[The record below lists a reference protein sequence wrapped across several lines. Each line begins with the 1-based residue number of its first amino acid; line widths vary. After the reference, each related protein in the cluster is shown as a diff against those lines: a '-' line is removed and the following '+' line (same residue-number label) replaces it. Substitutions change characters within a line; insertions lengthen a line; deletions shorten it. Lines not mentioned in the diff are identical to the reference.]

1 MCLFHLIQQNYRV
14 RLPAHS
20 LCQLT
25 ALLVTNVSGRCS
37 DQTADAELL
46 HIFTHINSNDVVLI
60 VKQCLCQCL
69 CQFGL
74 TNTGRTEEQE
84 RAKRTVGILNTG
96 TGAEDCLADFCHC
109 FVLTDDTAMKHVLH
123 MEQLLP
129 LALHQFGNRNAS
141 PAADDSC
148 DFLFRYFI
156 TQQRVL
162 LFLLLFCNGFLFCQF
177 LLQCRQSAVFQFR
190 STVQIVI
197 TFCTLD
203 LCIDLFQFFPQL
215 LYLGDCIF
223 LVLPLG
229 FHLVELI
236 PHLREFLLYLLQ
248 MCFGQLVIL
257 FFQCGFLD
265 LMLHDL
271 PANLIQLCGH
281 GIHLRSN
288 HGTSFVHQ
296 VDCLIRQEPIR
307 DIPVRQRCCCNQCL
321 ILNLYAVEYLVPF
334 FQATQNRNCILYG
347 RLIYHN
353 RLEPT
358 LQGSIFLN
366 ILPVLV
372 QCRCTNAMQFATC
385 QHRLQEVA
393 CIHCAIRF
401 PGTHNGMQLID
412 EQNDT
417 ALALLHLVQNRF
429 QTLFE
434 FATVLCA
441 GDQGAQIQREDLPVF
456 QVGRDIATHNS
467 QCQTLCNGSFTDT
480 RLTDQNR
487 IVLGLSGEDSNDI
500 SYLIISADDRIQ
512 FSGTGTLHQILS
524 VFRQDIIG
532 FFRILCG
539 NTLVA
544 THFHQCLQKCIL
556 GYGKRLKHL
565 ANRRIHGI
573 EQAQH

>member
-1 MCLFHLIQQNYRV
+1 
-14 RLPAHS
+14 
-20 LCQLT
+20 
-25 ALLVTNVSGRCS
+25 
-37 DQTADAELL
+37 
-46 HIFTHINSNDVVLI
+46 
-60 VKQCLCQCL
+60 
-69 CQFGL
+69 
-74 TNTGRTEEQE
+74 
-84 RAKRTVGILNTG
+84 
-96 TGAEDCLADFCHC
+96 
-109 FVLTDDTAMKHVLH
+109 
-123 MEQLLP
+123 
-129 LALHQFGNRNAS
+129 
-141 PAADDSC
+141 
-148 DFLFRYFI
+148 
-156 TQQRVL
+156 
-162 LFLLLFCNGFLFCQF
+162 
-177 LLQCRQSAVFQFR
+177 
-190 STVQIVI
+190 
-197 TFCTLD
+197 
-203 LCIDLFQFFPQL
+203 
-215 LYLGDCIF
+215 
-223 LVLPLG
+223 
-229 FHLVELI
+229 
-236 PHLREFLLYLLQ
+236 
-248 MCFGQLVIL
+248 
-257 FFQCGFLD
+257 
-265 LMLHDL
+265 
-271 PANLIQLCGH
+271 
-281 GIHLRSN
+281 
-288 HGTSFVHQ
+288 
-296 VDCLIRQEPIR
+296 
-307 DIPVRQRCCCNQCL
+307 
-321 ILNLYAVEYLVPF
+321 
-334 FQATQNRNCILYG
+334 
-347 RLIYHN
+347 
-353 RLEPT
+353 
-358 LQGSIFLN
+358 
-366 ILPVLV
+366 
-372 QCRCTNAMQFATC
+372 MQFATC

-441 GDQGAQIQREDLPVF
+441 GDQSAQIQREDLPVF

-573 EQAQH
+573 EQAQHQMLYRDVLILHPRSFLFCLPQCTIHILCNIHLICFPTAASNSGQCINGRFQLNLDIFHSDAHFLKQLRNQTAVLFQKRT